1 MDYKNLVI
9 ENIKKFYER
18 GLFHIFG
25 SQVINQIV
33 NFAGGILLI
42 RILSKDEF
50 GIYTYAQNI
59 FSIFLLING
68 FGVQEGLMQFGSR
81 YESEDKKNKLIK
93 YSFKIGLLSNIF
105 LMVLM
110 LFYTCFG
117 TFKIVGAKE
126 IFILMLFFPFLYTF
140 FGIVQ
145 IVLRINLKNKEMS
158 NLVNLNSILMVTGML
173 IGSYTFNLPGLV
185 LGKYIGYIFCIFIS
199 YKYVSKIFK
208 NWSVIKDIDTENKK
222 RMIHFSL
229 TTVVNNGLSQALYIA
244 DIFLIGVILSNEN
257 ILATYKTA
265 TLIPF
270 ALSFIPS
277 SIMIYMYPYFAK
289 NGENKQWVFN
299 KYLIMMKFLFC
310 LNLLIS
316 ISLVVFSKS
325 IISFIFGNQ
334 YLDGVHPFII
344 LSIGYFFLATFRI
357 PSGNIINSIGKIKYN
372 LYSTIISGG
381 LNIVLDIIFITKFGS
396 IGAAYATLIIF
407 IVSGLIGNIFLIYDL
422 RKN

>member
-68 FGVQEGLMQFGSR
+68 FGIQEGLMQFGSR
-81 YESEDKKNKLIK
+81 TKDENQKNKLIK
-93 YSFKIGLLSNIF
+93 YSFKIGALSNVVLIF
-105 LMVLM
+105 FM
-110 LFYTCFG
+110 LIYVYFG
-117 TFKIVGAKE
+117 TFKINGARQ
-126 IFILMLFFPFLYTF
+126 IFTLMVCLPFLYTF
-140 FGIVQ
+140 FSLTL

-158 NLVNLNSILMVTGML
+158 KLTNINSILIISGM
-173 IGSYTFNLPGLV
+173 IFGAYSFHLPGLI
-185 LGKYIGYIFCIFIS
+185 LGKYIGYLIFVFIA
-199 YKYVSKIFK
+199 YKYVKDIFK
-208 NWSVIKDIDTENKK
+208 NWTNIQDMDDKDKK
-222 RMIHFSL
+222 RMLYFSL
-229 TTVVNNGLSQALYIA
+229 TTVINNGLSQILYIA
-244 DIFLIGVILSNEN
+244 DIFLIGVIVSNQS

-270 ALSFIPS
+270 ALTFIPS
-277 SIMIYMYPYFAK
+277 SIMIFIYPYFAK
-289 NGENKQWVFN
+289 NAENKQWILN
-299 KYLIMMKFLFC
+299 KYLIMMKFLFV

-316 ISLVVFSKS
+316 IFLVLFSKY

-334 YLDGVHPFII
+334 YLDAVYPFII
-344 LSIGYFFLATFRI
+344 LSIGYFFAATFRI
-357 PSGNIINSIGKIKYN
+357 PSGNIINSLGKIKYN
-372 LYSTIISGG
+372 LYSTIISGV
-381 LNIVLDIIFITKFGS
+381 LNIILDVVFITKFGS
-396 IGAAYATLIIF
+396 IGAAYATVLIYI
-407 IVSGLIGNIFLIYDL
+407 ISGLIGNIFLFKEIY
-422 RKN
+422 K

>member
-244 DIFLIGVILSNEN
+244 DIFLIGVIVSNQS
-257 ILATYKTA
+257 ILATYKIA

-270 ALSFIPS
+270 ALTFIPS
-277 SIMIYMYPYFAK
+277 SIMIFIYPYFAK
-289 NGENKQWVFN
+289 NAENKQWILN
-299 KYLIMMKFLFC
+299 KYLIMMKFLFV

-316 ISLVVFSKS
+316 IFLVLFSKY

-334 YLDGVHPFII
+334 YLDAVYPFII
-344 LSIGYFFLATFRI
+344 LSIGYFFAATFRI
-357 PSGNIINSIGKIKYN
+357 PSGNIINSLGKIKYN
-372 LYSTIISGG
+372 LYSTIISGV
-381 LNIVLDIIFITKFGS
+381 LNIILDVVFITKFGS
-396 IGAAYATLIIF
+396 IGAAYATVLIYI
-407 IVSGLIGNIFLIYDL
+407 ISGLIGNIFLFKEIY
-422 RKN
+422 K